1 MLRQVENKQPT
12 FDDTSLTSMD
22 LPALG
27 SDPLVS
33 VLLSS
38 YNYEMY
44 IEQAIQSVLDQ
55 TYPDFELIV
64 CDDGSTDNSV
74 NVIRTFLD
82 DHRVRLIQKGNGG
95 QASALNAAY
104 EVAKGEIIC
113 LLDSDDVFCSRKLEQ
128 VVAAFAGALQ
138 CGLCIHKVRL
148 VSEKLKPISPPF
160 PMSLESGW
168 IGPRALGEGAH
179 SQRIPPT
186 LGHSFRR
193 AVATHLFP
201 MPVQFRTSP
210 DAFLV
215 RAAFFI
221 TNIVSVDDVLALY
234 RVHGANILGMYNPS
248 PEAAKIV
255 INDARKYTQ
264 ALRAFL
270 KSTYGESVS
279 SRLKV
284 EDNPTYWNNLFAYY
298 ILEGELKYDVQV
310 DNVREIVEKLPK
322 GRNRYIWWVLVRI
335 PRFLARRIFQFWWG
349 NSLVRRLTR
358 KIIHFSNLQ

>member
-1 MLRQVENKQPT
+1 MTRDNHGQDSAHLEAIDLLPLSEN
-12 FDDTSLTSMD
+12 
-22 LPALG
+22 
-27 SDPLVS
+27 PLVS
-33 VLLSS
+33 VLISS
-38 YNYEMY
+38 YNYESFVGKS
-44 IEQAIQSVLDQ
+44 IQSVLDQ
-55 TYPDFELIV
+55 TFRNFELII
-64 CDDGSTDNSV
+64 CDDGSIDSSIEI
-74 NVIRTFLD
+74 IRTFLD
-82 DHRVRLIQKGNGG
+82 DSRIRLIQKGNGG

-179 SQRIPPT
+179 SQRIPQT
-186 LGHSFRR
+186 LGLSFRE

-221 TNIVSVDDVLALY
+221 TNIVSVNDVLALY

-248 PEAAKIV
+248 AEAAKFV
-255 INDARKYTQ
+255 IDDALKYTQ
-264 ALRAFL
+264 ALRVFL
-270 KSTYGESVS
+270 KLTYGESVS
-279 SRLKV
+279 SRLKI
-284 EDNPTYWNNLFAYY
+284 EDSPTYWNNLLAYH
-298 ILEGELKYDVQV
+298 ILEGEIRYDVQL
-310 DNVREIVEKLPK
+310 DDVREMVGKLPK
-322 GRNRYIWWVLVRI
+322 GRNRYIWWVLVRM
-335 PRFLARRIFQFWWG
+335 PRFLAKPFFKFWWG
-349 NSLVRRLTR
+349 KSRFRRFTR
-358 KIIHFSNLQ
+358 KLIYHTNW